1 MPEFR
6 TENIREEDLGTT
18 TESLDRAWIQS
29 FYRPLLL
36 GLLMGCFLLGLTH
49 LISHFAPASLPRR
62 DGLFITLFGTIA
74 SLNGCL
80 VAGIV
85 ATSKRDFR
93 RKIIVRIAEP
103 LGWLIA
109 FRLVSWAMNR
119 SWPPLME
126 LFLNPFGTLLDVPFV
141 LACVFIPL
149 AWVLAIAMNK
159 ILLDMALQPDE
170 VSYIQRA
177 YGKLSDPVEN
187 TLRSNRRAMLDRFI
201 TMWISLGM
209 CQLLFV
215 AVKSFAVGLQ
225 ADDGD
230 GPRKLSSLISILQAP
245 AGIPENY
252 IALLGYFFLGFL
264 VVGQARFVAL
274 RTRWALDGLA
284 VDNSRFRSW
293 NHQVAALVA
302 LPGLVSAFFILG
314 ETRQIKDIIDW
325 IVRGV
330 VRVSSYLLVFIAWLL
345 SLLPQGE
352 VVEEDVAFNIQ
363 PPLELAEEEP
373 AAAESAV
380 SVPDWIFWI
389 FAALVL
395 LFVVDR
401 LWGSRTYTWTWLLQR
416 LREIWGRFRRGL
428 EEAVYQIRATLT
440 GEDEIMAGPPGMRRR
455 RQRHQGELDEAVMY
469 AYLSSLDEAAEHG
482 VARRESESPLDYQPR
497 LQALLTAQTTEEE
510 GAPDTAGITKAFLKA
525 KYALPSVNDDEVRTS
540 RTFLERLKG
549 LLG

>member
-1 MPEFR
+1 MPDFR
-6 TENIREEDLGTT
+6 TENIREEDLGAT
-18 TESLDRAWIQS
+18 TESLDRAWLQS

-36 GLLMGCFLLGLTH
+36 GLMMGCFLLGLTH
-49 LISHFAPASLPRR
+49 LISHFAPASFPRR
-62 DGLFITLFGTIA
+62 DGLLLTLFGTFA

-80 VAGIV
+80 MAGIV
-85 ATSKRDFR
+85 ATTKRDFR
-93 RKIIVRIAEP
+93 RKTIIRIAEP
-103 LGWLIA
+103 LGWLVA
-109 FRLVSWAMNR
+109 FRIVVWAVNR

-126 LFLNPFGTLLDVPFV
+126 LFLNPFGTLLEVPFV

-149 AWVLAIAMNK
+149 AWVLAISMNK

-177 YGKLSDPVEN
+177 YGRLSDPVEN
-187 TLRSNRRAMLDRFI
+187 TLRSDRRAMLDRFI
-201 TMWISLGM
+201 TIWIFLGM

-215 AVKSFAVGLQ
+215 AVESFAAGLQ
-225 ADDGD
+225 AGGGDDS
-230 GPRKLSSLISILQAP
+230 RKVSNLISILQAP
-245 AGIPENY
+245 GGIPENY
-252 IALLGYFFLGFL
+252 LALLGYFFLGFL
-264 VVGQARFVAL
+264 LVGQARFVAL

-284 VDNSRFRSW
+284 VDNARFRSW

-314 ETRQIKDIIDW
+314 ETRQIKDIIGW
-325 IVRGV
+325 IVKGV
-330 VRVSSYLLVFIAWLL
+330 VIIFSYVLGFLAYLL

-352 VVEEDVAFNIQ
+352 VVEEDVEFNIQ
-363 PPLELAEEEP
+363 PPMELAEEETV
-373 AAAESAV
+373 AAETAI

-428 EEAVYQIRATLT
+428 DEVVYQIRATLT
-440 GEDEIMAGPPGMRRR
+440 GEEEVLAGPAGTRRR
-455 RQRHQGELDEAVMY
+455 RQRHQGELDEAVIY
-469 AYLSSLDEAAEHG
+469 AYLSTLDTAAEHG
-482 VARRESESPLDYQPR
+482 IARRDSESPLEYQSR
-497 LQALLTAQTTEEE
+497 LQAFLSERTAEEE
-510 GAPDTAGITKAFLKA
+510 NTPDTAGITKAFLKA

-540 RTFLERLKG
+540 RTFLERLKA
-549 LLG
+549 LLS